1 MHVFDD
7 HFLPEVVDPST
18 GEPAAP
24 GEQGELVITTLTKEA
39 LPVVRYRTGD
49 VTSFVDG
56 DCACGRTHRR
66 IARFSGR
73 VDDML
78 VIRGVNVFP
87 SEIEA
92 VLLDDEAVGAQYAI
106 VVDSRGTMKELEVRP
121 ELAEPGLR
129 PRADEV
135 AARLRDRLAERL
147 RIRVAVVLGPPGS
160 IPRQELGKARR
171 VFERTA
177 EHDPFPD

>member
-1 MHVFDD
+1 
-7 HFLPEVVDPST
+7 
-18 GEPAAP
+18 
-24 GEQGELVITTLTKEA
+24 
-39 LPVVRYRTGD
+39 
-49 VTSFVDG
+49 
-56 DCACGRTHRR
+56 
-66 IARFSGR
+66 
-73 VDDML
+73 ML

-135 AARLRDRLAERL
+135 AARLRERLAERL